1 MNSQSLLIL
10 STNTGPNNKQTISF
24 IFTHV
29 GLLGRGLIGP
39 SRDPAFEAILLGWS
53 SGSGSAGETDFLRYR
68 GNCYYS
74 LGEAIANVFGTKV
87 HGA

>member
-53 SGSGSAGETDFLRYR
+53 SGSGSAGEADFLR
-68 GNCYYS
+68 
-74 LGEAIANVFGTKV
+74 I
-87 HGA
+87 